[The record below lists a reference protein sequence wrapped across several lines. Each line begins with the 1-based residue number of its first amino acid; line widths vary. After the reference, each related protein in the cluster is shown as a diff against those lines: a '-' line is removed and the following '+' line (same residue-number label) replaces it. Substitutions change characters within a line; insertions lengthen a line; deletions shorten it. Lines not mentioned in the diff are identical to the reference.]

1 MTFGRRLMVLAV
13 LSAHFS
19 SYTGV
24 QKTHVLGRMGRKS
37 VVPKNVRFHFEKTSD
52 MLLALK
58 KRLHEGHVFPVGHAD
73 PTTNA

>member
-1 MTFGRRLMVLAV
+1 
-13 LSAHFS
+13 
-19 SYTGV
+19 
-24 QKTHVLGRMGRKS
+24 MGRKS
-37 VVPKNVRFHFEKTSD
+37 VVRKKVRFHSEKSSG